1 MVEELVMATKKFS
14 DDKIDVIA
22 ILVIMT
28 AIVTGVVYW
37 LNSMPS

>member
-1 MVEELVMATKKFS
+1 MGTKNFS

-28 AIVTGVVYW
+28 AIVSGVVYW

>member
-1 MVEELVMATKKFS
+1 MASKKLS
-14 DDKIDVIA
+14 DDTIDVIA

-28 AIVTGVVYW
+28 AIVSGIVYW

>member
-1 MVEELVMATKKFS
+1 MASKNFS

-22 ILVIMT
+22 ILVIMV
-28 AIVTGVVYW
+28 AIVSGVVYW

>member
-1 MVEELVMATKKFS
+1 MASKKFS
-14 DDKIDVIA
+14 DDAVDVIA

-28 AIVTGVVYW
+28 AIISGVVYW

>member
-1 MVEELVMATKKFS
+1 MASKKFS
-14 DDKIDVIA
+14 DDQIDVIA

-28 AIVTGVVYW
+28 AIVSGLVYW

>member
-1 MVEELVMATKKFS
+1 MAKNKFS
-14 DDKIDVIA
+14 DDKTDVIS

-28 AIVTGVVYW
+28 AIVSGLVYW